1 MAANATQ
8 HRSVRALCEGAIMVA
23 LAQILAYLKLYELP
37 QGGSIT
43 LAMVPI
49 FFFAV
54 RWGWKKGLGCAF
66 VFGLL
71 QLLLDGGFAIGWQ
84 SIVGDYLVAFTVLGL
99 AGLVARRKSGVF
111 TGTLIA
117 GFSRFLVHYVVG
129 ATVWAEYMPETFFGM
144 TMHSPWFYSL
154 LYNLAYM
161 LPNIAIT
168 LLVFAVAYKPL
179 KKYFTASDLLPSPAA
194 AQPVKDP
201 TSPKWD
207 PER

>member
-8 HRSVRALCEGAIMVA
+8 HRSVKALCEGAIMVA

-84 SIVGDYLVAFTVLGL
+84 SMLGDYLIAFGVLGL
-99 AGLVARRKSGVF
+99 AGIF
-111 TGTLIA
+111 TGKPYSIFA
-117 GFSRFLVHYVVG
+117 GTVVGSVARFLVHWVVG
-129 ATVWAEYMPETFFGM
+129 ATIWAEYMPDEFFGM
-144 TMHSPWFYSL
+144 TMTSPWIYSA
-154 LYNLAYM
+154 LYNGSYM
-161 LPNIAIT
+161 LPDMIVS
-168 LLVFAVAYKPL
+168 LVVFAVLYVPL
-179 KKYFTASDLLPSPAA
+179 KKYLLGEDLKQA
-194 AQPVKDP
+194 
-201 TSPKWD
+201 
-207 PER
+207 

>member
-1 MAANATQ
+1 M
-8 HRSVRALCEGAIMVA
+8 
-23 LAQILAYLKLYELP
+23 YY
-37 QGGSIT
+37 
-43 LAMVPI
+43 
-49 FFFAV
+49 
-54 RWGWKKGLGCAF
+54 
-66 VFGLL
+66 
-71 QLLLDGGFAIGWQ
+71 
-84 SIVGDYLVAFTVLGL
+84 
-99 AGLVARRKSGVF
+99 
-111 TGTLIA
+111 GTLI
-117 GFSRFLVHYVVG
+117 GGVLRFLVHYLIGVF
-129 ATVWAEYMPETFFGM
+129 VWGVYMPDEFFGM
-144 TMHSPWFYSL
+144 TMTSPWFYSL

>member
-1 MAANATQ
+1 MPFAGASAPVCWAASPSACCSSCLTAA
-8 HRSVRALCEGAIMVA
+8 SL
-23 LAQILAYLKLYELP
+23 
-37 QGGSIT
+37 
-43 LAMVPI
+43 
-49 FFFAV
+49 
-54 RWGWKKGLGCAF
+54 
-66 VFGLL
+66 
-71 QLLLDGGFAIGWQ
+71 
-84 SIVGDYLVAFTVLGL
+84 L
-99 AGLVARRKSGVF
+99 AGSPSSATTWWPSPSWVWLARRKSGVF